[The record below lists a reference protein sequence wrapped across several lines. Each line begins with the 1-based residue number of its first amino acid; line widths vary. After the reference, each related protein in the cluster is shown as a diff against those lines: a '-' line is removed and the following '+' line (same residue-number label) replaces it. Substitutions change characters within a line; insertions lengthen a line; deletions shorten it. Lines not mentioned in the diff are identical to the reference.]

1 MKKDQHLKISAHEK
15 LWLEELYKTINA
27 NKRPSYRVLRAKLH
41 KSLPVD
47 FDPKK
52 IDKRLTNYSGE
63 EITLEGVNIIDP
75 KTDII
80 NKANK
85 VVKAI
90 KSLLLDNPEKDEVNV
105 TEISEIVDLTKK
117 EIAFILR
124 LISPYGK
131 FWSSASG
138 SQEFYNG
145 YESLRIQNENQIFDQ
160 YLYFTD
166 IKDLIQK
173 YNSELDKGQRVDERT
188 LYINPEEQQ
197 EKGVKLNPIFKSEIR
212 SIDKNIC
219 FVLMPFKETWSNE
232 IYKLIKTTIESLG
245 FQCLRAD
252 DLNGQIIIEDIWIKI
267 NQAGFIIADVTNKNP
282 NVMYEVGIAHTV
294 GRPTLLLTQNIK
306 EIPFDFN
313 HLRHIEYRNSVS
325 GASELKKKLKE
336 AINDIHRPEKEVA
349 LSQKR
354 HILFKKKGHR

>member
-1 MKKDQHLKISAHEK
+1 MKKDQHLKISVHEK

-63 EITLEGVNIIDP
+63 EITIEGVNIIDP
-75 KTDII
+75 KIDII

-85 VVKAI
+85 VIKAI

-166 IKDLIQK
+166 IRDLIQK
-173 YNSELDKGQRVDERT
+173 YNTELEKGQRVNERVFYT
-188 LYINPEEQQ
+188 TEEQH
-197 EKGVKLNPIFKSEIR
+197 EEGVRLNPIFKSEIR

-219 FVLMPFKETWSNE
+219 FVLMPFKEPWSNE
-232 IYKLIKTTIESLG
+232 IYKLIKSTIESLG

-294 GRPTLLLTQNIK
+294 GRPTLLLTQNLKDIS
-306 EIPFDFN
+306 FDVT
-313 HLRHIEYRNSVS
+313 HLRHIEYKNSFS
-325 GASELKKKLKE
+325 GPSELKKKLKE
-336 AINDIHRPEKEVA
+336 AITDLHRPEKE
-349 LSQKR
+349 LTISKKSL
-354 HILFKKKGHR
+354 ITIKKKGNR